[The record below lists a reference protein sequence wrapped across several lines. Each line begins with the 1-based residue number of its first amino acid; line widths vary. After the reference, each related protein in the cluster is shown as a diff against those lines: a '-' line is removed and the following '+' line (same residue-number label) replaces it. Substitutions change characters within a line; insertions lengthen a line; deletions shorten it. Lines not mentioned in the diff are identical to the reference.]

1 MSGSA
6 KARTT
11 RAYAHP
17 RRVPPARKAQ
27 KSGELTLGSCVVIAL
42 YAFVLTLLMGIGV
55 GVAVTIAKVITR
67 AAFQFAG
74 VM

>member
-6 KARTT
+6 KTRTT

-17 RRVPPARKAQ
+17 RRVPARKAQ
-27 KSGELTLGSCVVIAL
+27 RQGDLTLGSCVVIAF

-55 GVAVTIAKVITR
+55 GVAVTIAKVITQ